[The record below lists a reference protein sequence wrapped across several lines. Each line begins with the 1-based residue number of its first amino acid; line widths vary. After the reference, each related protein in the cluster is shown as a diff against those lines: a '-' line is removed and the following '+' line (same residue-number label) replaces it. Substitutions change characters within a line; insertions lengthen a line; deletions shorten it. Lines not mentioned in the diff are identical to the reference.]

1 MEITKEITR
10 LRDLKLSARDQ
21 FILDPRIISV
31 EDSFNPRDYRLAENQ
46 QHLNE
51 IKASIRENGV
61 RVPILVR
68 YDPATKKAVLV
79 DGECRLRAT
88 LELIAEGVEIVGIP
102 AIQSDGSSPAERL
115 LTAIVCNTGKPLSKW
130 ESGTAYLRLRRF
142 GWDDVS
148 IAKRTGNSIRFVTE
162 AIELADA
169 PDEVKQ
175 MMSEQ
180 SVTPALALS
189 EIRKNGAG
197 AVEKLRAKAV
207 KAQAEGNKTAKRE
220 QPNRIPNPKQ
230 LLNLVAKLVQGV
242 EDDLFND
249 EFKFVEVERATMV
262 KLAGLVGVTAD
273 GREKK

>member
-1 MEITKEITR
+1 METKEITR

-21 FILDPRIISV
+21 FILNPRIISV

>member
-1 MEITKEITR
+1 MEATKEITR

>member
-1 MEITKEITR
+1 MESTKEVTR

-21 FILDPRIISV
+21 FILDPKTIVV
-31 EDSFNPRDYRLAENQ
+31 EDLFNPRDYRLAENQ

-68 YDPATKKAVLV
+68 YEPQSKKAVLV

-88 LELIAEGVEIVGIP
+88 LELIAEGVEIIGIP
-102 AIQSDGSSPAERL
+102 AIQSDGSNPAERL

-130 ESGTAYLRLRRF
+130 ESGAAFLRLRRF
-142 GWDDVS
+142 GWDDIS
-148 IAKRTGNSIRFVTE
+148 ISKRTGNSIRFVTE

-197 AVEKLRAKAV
+197 AVEKLRQKAV
-207 KAQAEGNKTAKRE
+207 KAQSNGNKTAKRE

-242 EDDLFND
+242 QDDIFNE
-249 EFKFVEVERATMV
+249 EFKFIEVERATMV
-262 KLAGLVGVTAD
+262 KLAGMVGVTAD
-273 GREKK
+273 GMEKK

>member
-1 MEITKEITR
+1 MEGTKEVTR

-21 FILDPRIISV
+21 FILDPKTIVV
-31 EDSFNPRDYRLAENQ
+31 ENGHNPRDYTLSENQ
-46 QHLNE
+46 QHLND
-51 IKASIRENGV
+51 IKASIRENGT

-68 YDPATKKAVLV
+68 YDPQLQKAVLV
-79 DGECRLRAT
+79 DGECRLRAN
-88 LELIAEGVEIVGIP
+88 LELISEGVEIKGIP

-130 ESGTAYLRLRRF
+130 ESGAAFLRLRRF
-142 GWDDVS
+142 GWDDIS
-148 IAKRTGNSIRFVTE
+148 ISKRTGNSPRFVTE

-169 PDEVKQ
+169 PDEVKK

-189 EIRKNGAG
+189 EMRQNGAG

-207 KAQAEGNKTAKRE
+207 AAQKKGSKTAKRE

-230 LLNLVAKLVQGV
+230 LLGLVAKLVQGV
-242 EDDLFND
+242 QDDLFNQ
-249 EFKFVEVERATMV
+249 EFKFVEVDRSTMV
-262 KLAGLVGVTAD
+262 KLAGIVGITAD
-273 GREKK
+273 GRK